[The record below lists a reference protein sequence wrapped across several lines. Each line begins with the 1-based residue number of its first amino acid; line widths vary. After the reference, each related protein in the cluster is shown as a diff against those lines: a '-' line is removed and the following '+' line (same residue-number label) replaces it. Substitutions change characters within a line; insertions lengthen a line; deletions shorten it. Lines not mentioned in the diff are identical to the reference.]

1 MSLFSKYL
9 TSLLLF
15 SLFAP
20 LLLGAPKN
28 FPVPGGV
35 AVFDL
40 HESTVSKVEF
50 MGKRGAL
57 FRENGTL
64 YALVPIPLWAKEG
77 RYEVKFYGVKT
88 SSLPLEIGKRE
99 YAVQRLTVKNRRK
112 VEPNRKDL
120 ARIAKE
126 RERKAKAKAFRSN
139 EYANV
144 DMVWPVSGV
153 VSSPFG
159 LRRYF
164 NGKPRSPHSGIDIA
178 APEGEKVFAAADGV
192 VVDTGNFFFSG
203 NLVFI
208 EHGNGLMTLYAHLF
222 RIDVRPGERV
232 KKGEPVGLV
241 GSTGRVTGPH
251 LHFAVLIDGVY
262 VDPLLFLPETTM
274 VKRVGD
280 EIE

>member
-1 MSLFSKYL
+1 MSLSSKYII
-9 TSLLLF
+9 
-15 SLFAP
+15 P
-20 LLLGAPKN
+20 LLLSSLFTPSLFGAPKN

-35 AVFDL
+35 AIFDI
-40 HESTVSKVEF
+40 SKSGVSRVEF

-77 RYEVKFYGVKT
+77 RYEVKLYGAKNFT
-88 SSLPLEIGKRE
+88 LPLEIYKRE
-99 YAVQRLTVKNRRK
+99 YAVQHLVIKNRRK

-208 EHGNGLMTLYAHLF
+208 EHGNGLMTLYAHLS
-222 RIDVRPGERV
+222 RIDVRPGDRV

-241 GSTGRVTGPH
+241 GSTGRVTGAH

-262 VDPLLFLPETTM
+262 VDPMLFLPETTM
-274 VKRVGD
+274 VKRVGE

>member
-35 AVFDL
+35 AVFDI
-40 HESTVSKVEF
+40 SKSGVSRVEF
-50 MGKRGAL
+50 MGKRGVL
-57 FRENGTL
+57 FTKKGAI

-208 EHGNGLMTLYAHLF
+208 EHGNGLMTLYAHLS

-262 VDPLLFLPETTM
+262 VDPMLFLPETTM
-274 VKRVGD
+274 VKRVGE

>member
-126 RERKAKAKAFRSN
+126 RERKVKAKTFRSN

-203 NLVFI
+203 NLLFV
-208 EHGNGLMTLYAHLF
+208 EHGNGLMTLYAHLS
-222 RIDVRPGERV
+222 RIDVSPGERV

>member
-1 MSLFSKYL
+1 MSLFSKYI
-9 TSLLLF
+9 TSLLLS

-20 LLLGAPKN
+20 LLFGTPKD
-28 FPVPGGV
+28 FRVPGGV
-35 AVFDL
+35 AVFDINK
-40 HESTVSKVEF
+40 SRVSKVEF
-50 MGKRGAL
+50 MGKRGAV
-57 FRENGTL
+57 FAKNGTL

-77 RYEVKFYGVKT
+77 RYEVKLYGTKI
-88 SSLPLEIGKRE
+88 SSLPLIIKKRA
-99 YAVQRLTVKNRRK
+99 YAVQRLTIKNRRK
-112 VEPNRKDL
+112 VEPKREDL
-120 ARIAKE
+120 ARISKE
-126 RERKAKAKAFRSN
+126 RKRKARAKAFRSN

-178 APEGEKVFAAADGV
+178 APEGEKIFAAADGV

-203 NLVFI
+203 NLVFV
-208 EHGNGLMTLYAHLF
+208 EHGNGLMTLYAHLS
-222 RIDVRPGERV
+222 RIDVSPGEIVRE
-232 KKGEPVGLV
+232 GEPIGLV

-262 VDPLLFLPETTM
+262 VDPILFLPKTTK
-274 VKRVGD
+274 VKRVGE

>member
-1 MSLFSKYL
+1 MPLFSKYL

-35 AVFDL
+35 AVFDI
-40 HESTVSKVEF
+40 SKSGVSRVEF
-50 MGKRGAL
+50 MGKRGVL
-57 FRENGTL
+57 FTKKGAI

-88 SSLPLEIGKRE
+88 SSLPLEINKRK
-99 YAVQRLTVKNRRK
+99 YAVQRLTIKNRRK